1 MIALQI
7 LSWIQRSMR
16 GFLFNKWDVSRSN
29 SQKSGEGNFHW
40 SFSSTILCTYTPH
53 LLWRVGEPLEQC
65 KKQQQRAVGGTDL
78 KKCVP
83 LSIQGNLGLT
93 AAPSVQRKNLSI
105 CRQVL
110 LDPTLYVYFNKNCLL
125 TQEVTKSLLTNEK
138 CGQWRILK
146 Q

>member
-1 MIALQI
+1 MELLYGAMEMIALQI

-65 KKQQQRAVGGTDL
+65 KKWQQRAVGGTDF

-83 LSIQGNLGLT
+83 LSIQGNLQHLLCRERIFPFADRFCWT
-93 AAPSVQRKNLSI
+93 QPSMF
-105 CRQVL
+105 
-110 LDPTLYVYFNKNCLL
+110 TLIKIVY
-125 TQEVTKSLLTNEK
+125 
-138 CGQWRILK
+138 
-146 Q
+146 